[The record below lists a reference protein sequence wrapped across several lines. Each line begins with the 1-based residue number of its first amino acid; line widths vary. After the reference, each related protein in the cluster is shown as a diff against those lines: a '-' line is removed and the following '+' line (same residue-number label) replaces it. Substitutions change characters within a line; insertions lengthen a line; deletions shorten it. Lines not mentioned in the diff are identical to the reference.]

1 MRDPYRISEP
11 PQPSPPAADASAQ
24 GGIVRPVL
32 WLVLV
37 VSAAANAVASA
48 TGVSVLV
55 GIGSGLVALGCA
67 VALSVH
73 HYQHR
78 RR

>member
-1 MRDPYRISEP
+1 MDPYRISEA
-11 PQPSPPAADASAQ
+11 PQDSPPAPDASAQ
-24 GGIVRPVL
+24 GRIVRPVL

-37 VSAAANAVASA
+37 VSTAANAVAST
-48 TGVSVLV
+48 TGINMFV
-55 GIGSGLVALGCA
+55 GIGSGLVALACA
-67 VALSVH
+67 IALSVH

>member
-1 MRDPYRISEP
+1 MDPYRISEA
-11 PQPSPPAADASAQ
+11 PQASPPAADASAQ

-37 VSAAANAVASA
+37 VSTAANAVAST
-48 TGVSVLV
+48 TGINMFV
-55 GIGSGLVALGCA
+55 GIGSGLVALA
-67 VALSVH
+67 SAIALSVH

>member
-1 MRDPYRISEP
+1 MSDPTNP
-11 PQPSPPAADASAQ
+11 DGPAAGNSAL
-24 GGIVRPVL
+24 RPVL

-37 VSAAANAVASA
+37 VSAAINVVVST
-48 TGVSVLV
+48 TGLNLL
-55 GIGSGLVALGCA
+55 IGLGAGLVTLACATALI
-67 VALSVH
+67 VH

>member
-1 MRDPYRISEP
+1 MDPYRISETP
-11 PQPSPPAADASAQ
+11 EASPPAADASGM
-24 GGIVRPVL
+24 GGIVRPAL

-37 VSAAANAVASA
+37 VSTAANAVAST
-48 TGVSVLV
+48 TGINMFV
-55 GIGSGLVALGCA
+55 GIGSGLVALACA
-67 VALSVH
+67 IALSVH